1 MKVNKNS
8 MLGFAAAA
16 AIIAGA
22 MPANAA
28 DVIMEQPPAPPAAP
42 MEVAPVAT
50 WAGPYAGIA
59 LGYGFSGSTEVSP
72 AGLPSTDIDTDGFVG
87 NVFGG
92 WQGQSGQFV
101 YGVEGDVGYNG
112 MDGDD
117 SGFSTEAGVDGTL
130 RARLGYAA
138 TDNVLLYATGGGA
151 VGRHEVSN
159 ALGSDSQTMWGWTA
173 GAGVDVKLTP
183 KAFARLEY
191 RYTDLGSE
199 TFTIGGVDHDVD
211 ATSNKVLLG
220 VGMQF

>member
-1 MKVNKNS
+1 MKANKNS

-16 AIIAGA
+16 AIVAMA
-22 MPANAA
+22 MPAYAA
-28 DVIMEQPPAPPAAP
+28 DVVYEQPPAPPAAP

-59 LGYGFSGSTEVSP
+59 LGYGFAGEVSADGGP
-72 AGLPSTDIDTDGFVG
+72 DIDTDGFVG

-92 WQGQSGQFV
+92 WQGQSDRFV
-101 YGVEGDVGYNG
+101 YGVEGDIGYNG
-112 MDGDD
+112 MKGDEGGVD
-117 SGFSTEAGVDGTL
+117 VEHGVDGSI

-151 VGRHEVSN
+151 ASRLEASAPGISESET
-159 ALGSDSQTMWGWTA
+159 ALGWTA

-183 KAFARLEY
+183 KSFARLEY
-191 RYTDLGSE
+191 RYTDLSAD
-199 TFTIGGVDHDVD
+199 FDGGDVD
-211 ATSNKVLLG
+211 TTSNRVLLG